1 MRRCILRYSGRRIN
15 QQESIQCEI
24 GCTNH
29 QDSRVLGL
37 GRVEKRF
44 RGGAEKMY
52 SAHSEGRQDR
62 IKTSILKPHRAIR
75 KGWVARLGP
84 GQIKGLIDLPGENWD
99 IKWPYKASIKFDD
112 SLISPTSLWRYAGGL

>member
-1 MRRCILRYSGRRIN
+1 MRKDLGEELRRCILRIVR
-15 QQESIQCEI
+15 EE
-24 GCTNH
+24 
-29 QDSRVLGL
+29 
-37 GRVEKRF
+37 
-44 RGGAEKMY
+44 
-52 SAHSEGRQDR
+52 QDR
-62 IKTSILKPHRAIR
+62 IKPSILKPHRAIR